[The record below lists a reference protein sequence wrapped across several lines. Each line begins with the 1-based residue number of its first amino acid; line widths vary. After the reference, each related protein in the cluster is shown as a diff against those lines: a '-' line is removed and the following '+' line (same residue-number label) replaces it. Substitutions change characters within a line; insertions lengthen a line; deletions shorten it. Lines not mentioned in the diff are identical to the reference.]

1 MLKKIQ
7 KSICLYLNLLFLL
20 NNIVIGQERD
30 TVLNT
35 MISNPYFYNI
45 IQLDQNKVYAGT
57 SDGIFELSKNDLRQ
71 IDSKSGYITGD
82 NDGKPI
88 IDSTGILFYA
98 EKKYMHLLPYPE
110 LSRDEFH
117 ATKDNKFYICSGG
130 RLYIY
135 DLVPFKYSYPYHSVR
150 SISKDLVGTYS
161 GIYLRG
167 KKLAPPVPGFT
178 DGYIRQFD
186 DRAFICNYEITVL
199 EKDAIETGQLIE
211 GQNFFSHAFSSMF
224 LVNDILQHPRGKYY
238 LVATENNLI
247 QIDRN
252 FTKDSIVFSHK
263 YQKAPIVFIKGDKFG
278 FFFTANN
285 ELYKYIYNGG
295 KIVKSFSLPDR
306 ILGGVFINNQ
316 IYLVTNKG
324 IYRYNSNLK
333 IEKLANINTAHSI
346 LNISGSE
353 LLISSDNGLYLY
365 NISNKTLSIVIKG
378 VEFNRQALHAEGD
391 TIYAGALNGLYTFTT
406 KDIQPMVAANKAELK
421 QSSDSN
427 NTYLIIIVIS
437 IILASTIIIVSSYSK
452 KLKKAEATIE
462 TLQTPKE
469 SISRE
474 KIEAYINNN
483 LPTAS
488 IKTLMDH
495 FKVSA
500 PIIYEALK
508 PERPGSII
516 QQLRLKTVIEMRQQH
531 KTIEEIAEVT
541 GLSISYLKKIKN

>member
-1 MLKKIQ
+1 MLRKIRNSIYFYFCLLLALTNTA
-7 KSICLYLNLLFLL
+7 KS
-20 NNIVIGQERD
+20 QERD

-35 MISNPYFYNI
+35 MLSNPYFYNI

-71 IDSKSGYITGD
+71 IDTKPGYITG
-82 NDGKPI
+82 NTDGKPV

-98 EKKYMHLLPYPE
+98 EKKYIHLLPFPE

-117 ATKDNKFYICSGG
+117 ATLDNKFYICSGG
-130 RLYIY
+130 KLYIY
-135 DLVPFKYSYPYHSVR
+135 DLVPFRYSYPYHSIR
-150 SISKDLVGTYS
+150 SISKDLVGSYS

-167 KKLAPPVPGFT
+167 KKLTAPIPGFT

-186 DRAFICNYEITVL
+186 DRAFICNYEIVVL
-199 EKDAIETGQLIE
+199 EKDAVETGQLNE
-211 GQNFFSHAFSSMF
+211 GKNYFIHTFSSMF
-224 LVNDILQHPRGKYY
+224 LVNDIRQHPTLKFY

-252 FTKDSIVFSHK
+252 FNKDSILFSHK
-263 YQKAPIVFIKGDKFG
+263 YQKAPVVFINGDKFG
-278 FFFTANN
+278 FYFTANN
-285 ELYKYIYNGG
+285 ELYQYIYNGG
-295 KIVKSFSLPDR
+295 KIVKTCSLTDR
-306 ILGGVFINNQ
+306 ILGGVFTNQQ

-324 IYRYNSNLK
+324 LYRYNSNLE

-346 LNISGSE
+346 LSISGSE

-378 VEFNRQALHAEGD
+378 VEFNRQALHTEGD

-406 KDIQPMVAANKAELK
+406 KDIQPMVVANKAELK
-421 QSSDSN
+421 QKSDSN
-427 NTYLIIIVIS
+427 NIYVIIIIISLIIAGAIIIVR
-437 IILASTIIIVSSYSK
+437 SYSK
-452 KLKKAEATIE
+452 KLKTAVAKIE

-508 PERPGSII
+508 PDRPGSII
-516 QQLRLKTVIEMRQQH
+516 QQLRLKTVIEMRQQN
-531 KTIEEIAEVT
+531 KAIEEIAEVT
-541 GLSISYLKKIKN
+541 GLSISYLKKIK